1 MDDVQQIKSRLPVEQ
16 LVGGYCQLHKKG
28 RNFVALCPFHND
40 SKPSLLVSPDKG
52 IAYCFACQSGGDIF
66 SFYQKIEGVDFPTAL
81 RDLAEKAGVQL
92 EKRLAAQHA
101 PKKDEKDRARECL
114 KAALAF
120 YKEKLSASA
129 PAQEYLKKRVV
140 PAEQIAEFELGMAP
154 DGYTAT
160 YDHLL
165 KSGFSKSDIVT
176 AGLAIQRELQEE
188 RAYDRFRN
196 RLIFPIH
203 DPQGQIVGFGGRT
216 LGNDDA
222 KYINSSDG
230 VLYHKSSV
238 LYALHRAK
246 EAMRETGKAV
256 IVEGYFDVLACHRVG
271 IKNAIAACGT
281 ALTAEHARLLKRYA
295 QSIVL
300 CMDSDRAGQEAME
313 RAFPLLAAE
322 GLHVQAVILPEKD
335 PSEILAHDP
344 SQLLDLLT
352 NGPQPYIDVVLR
364 QTLAVDLGNP
374 LEKRQALS
382 RFLRLLRSLPSAV
395 ERDDYLRKAATVFQT
410 TEGALQQD
418 LRAIEQASVLPRPR
432 AAQQAKGVSDA
443 ELFSAA
449 EIALGLFCFYP
460 QLRHLLPEMIEPPD
474 GLTAALF
481 SAVRDAP
488 ADLPKLLPEHLP
500 VPDEHRERAAL
511 LLLYLEH
518 HDLAEWSESLAA
530 REIRKNCKQANRDFL
545 RVKQQQIARQ
555 LLDAKMGGRRDD
567 EAALQNQYQEV
578 LKLMQ
583 KAK

>member
-1 MDDVQQIKSRLPVEQ
+1 MDDVQQIKARLPIEQ
-16 LVGGYCQLHKKG
+16 LVGGYCQLQKKG

-66 SFYQKIEGVDFPTAL
+66 SFYQKIEGVDFPTAI
-81 RDLAEKAGVQL
+81 RDLAERAGVQL
-92 EKRLAAQHA
+92 EKRVSAQHA

-120 YKEKLSASA
+120 YKEKLSGSA
-129 PAQEYLKKRVV
+129 PAQEYLRKRAV
-140 PAEQIAEFELGMAP
+140 PAEQIAEFELGVAP
-154 DGYTAT
+154 DGFTST

-165 KSGFSKSDIVT
+165 KSGFSKSDLIT
-176 AGLAIQRELQEE
+176 SGLAIQRDLQEE

-196 RLIFPIH
+196 RLMFPIH
-203 DPQGQIVGFGGRT
+203 DPQGQVVGFGGRT
-216 LGNDDA
+216 LSNDDA

-230 VLYHKSSV
+230 ILYHKSAV
-238 LYALHRAK
+238 LYGLHRAK
-246 EAMRETGKAV
+246 EAMRESGKAV

-271 IKNAIAACGT
+271 VTNAIAACGT
-281 ALTAEHARLLKRYA
+281 ALTAEHARLLRRYA
-295 QSIVL
+295 QTIVL
-300 CMDSDRAGQEAME
+300 CLDSDRAGQEAME

-322 GLHVQAVILPEKD
+322 GLHVEAVILPEKD

-344 SQLLDLLT
+344 AQLKDLLT
-352 NGPQPYIDVVLR
+352 KSPQPYIDVVLR
-364 QTLAVDLGNP
+364 QTLSLDLSNA

-382 RFLRLLRSLPSAV
+382 RFLRLLRALPSAV

-410 TEGALQQD
+410 TEGAIEQD
-418 LRAIEQASVLPRPR
+418 LRAIERASVLPKPR
-432 AAQQAKGVSDA
+432 AETAATRSDA

-449 EIALGLFCFYP
+449 EIALGLFCYYP
-460 QLRHLLPEMIEPPD
+460 QLRHLLPEMIVPGE

-481 SAVRDAP
+481 VAVKDAP
-488 ADLPKLLPEHLP
+488 ADIPKLLPEHLP
-500 VPDEHRERAAL
+500 VPEEHRERVSL

-518 HDLAEWSESLAA
+518 HNLAEWSESLAA

-545 RVKQQQIARQ
+545 RIKQQQIARQ
-555 LLDAKMGGRRDD
+555 LLDARMGGRRDD

-583 KAK
+583 KVK